1 MHMHAQYGHVITN
14 YAAILAITLAIW
26 TEKPWNLK
34 HDSSFWEGLF
44 EMQSIY
50 QVWYFSL
57 QPCPIKRRPAK
68 DLHCS
73 DSFWIFY
80 ASFKLW
86 SKRRA
91 WRFLARGWVS
101 PNLHWISNKTAY
113 CESKNDFC
121 KKSWAYDNVHV
132 VQIGPTSY
140 QFGRHLSFSSGVDRK
155 VLDTPVGTF
164 VNVRWSIILEKCGAG
179 ISKLSFGGWFTKRP
193 VFCARKIENGFS
205 VRRQGKLSPAT
216 LFAIP
221 WCTCMHNMGTLSQ
234 TMSRF
239 YP

>member
-1 MHMHAQYGHVITN
+1 MWCWHFETFIWWLIHKTARFLRSKNRKWFFGATTRKTFSCNIVRHPRMHMHAQYGHVITN

-57 QPCPIKRRPAK
+57 QPCHIKWRHAK

-132 VQIGPTSY
+132 VQIVPTSY
-140 QFGRHLSFSSGVDRK
+140 RFGRNLSLSPWVDRK
-155 VLDTPVGTF
+155 VWDTQVGTF
-164 VNVRWSIILEKCGAG
+164 VHLRWPII
-179 ISKLSFGGWFTKRP
+179 F
-193 VFCARKIENGFS
+193 
-205 VRRQGKLSPAT
+205 
-216 LFAIP
+216 
-221 WCTCMHNMGTLSQ
+221 
-234 TMSRF
+234 
-239 YP
+239 

>member
-1 MHMHAQYGHVITN
+1 MVFRCDDKENFLLQHCSPSQDAHACTIWAHYHKLCSDSCHYIGH
-14 YAAILAITLAIW
+14 LDR
-26 TEKPWNLK
+26 KPWNLK

-57 QPCPIKRRPAK
+57 QSCHIKWRHAK

-121 KKSWAYDNVHV
+121 KKSWAYDNVPV
-132 VQIGPTSY
+132 VQIGPSSY
-140 QFGRHLSFSSGVDRK
+140 RFGRHLSFSPGVDRK
-155 VLDTPVGTF
+155 VLDTQLGH
-164 VNVRWSIILEKCGAG
+164 L
-179 ISKLSFGGWFTKRP
+179 
-193 VFCARKIENGFS
+193 
-205 VRRQGKLSPAT
+205 
-216 LFAIP
+216 
-221 WCTCMHNMGTLSQ
+221 
-234 TMSRF
+234 
-239 YP
+239 